1 MARSVIILLLLAIC
15 FLTGV
20 VYGNQGAANKEQEP
34 IASDKIE
41 EITLPSTENINE
53 ATSGENR
60 APLTEVEAP
69 APVTEKTASILET
82 SITGFYEIVVEILY
96 QISQLFF

>member
-20 VYGNQGAANKEQEP
+20 VYGNQGTVNKEQES
-34 IASDKIE
+34 IASDKTE
-41 EITLPSTENINE
+41 EITLPSIEKINK
-53 ATSGENR
+53 ATSEENS
-60 APLTEVEAP
+60 APLAEVEAP
-69 APVTEKTASILET
+69 APVTEKTASILEA